1 MAALMGIFQLP
12 IVLLNTVGFIVSAI
26 WLLIIGEWRSVV
38 AGIAMSFFAP
48 FLLGLALLPA
58 LIFGAPAM
66 FLARRG
72 VTIGLYFFSF
82 LGSLYTAV
90 IITVWCVGVAIYFLE
105 NASSSAFWPTLVWS
119 YGVATSPWTY
129 MAQREDAIPAM
140 LAAFF
145 AQLAFL
151 AMMVA
156 LAIRCGAS
164 DRRANLRACD
174 GCGSSAPHALI
185 GRSETKWAAG
195 SRSLDPTL

>member
-156 LAIRCGAS
+156 LAFGAEL
-164 DRRANLRACD
+164 AIGAQIF
-174 GCGSSAPHALI
+174 ALVMAVEVLLHMRLLAEAK
-185 GRSETKWAAG
+185 RSGLLEAD
-195 SRSLDPTL
+195 L